1 MDILGLRKIQRHL
14 WRAAIKEFQ
23 SIVGMYI
30 NSLTKIDD
38 IQIPDSWIDSKKKAK
53 IIISGGTIG
62 PKARRVKLKGE
73 IVVKLATTLERYV
86 QDKNCKWVPT
96 TYNLESLHKAPHLTI
111 YASQSEADTKLMDS
125 LFNIINSLNKT
136 NIKFVAVSERELKNL
151 EKFELHNW
159 MKLETFMEGKNKP
172 FKRIVTAYLIK
183 QLMDQ
188 YNDTFQK
195 SERLRPLSEDLA
207 NKIDLLEEYK
217 NDHYKNSSDVIYSA
231 MLAVAEENNLFDGE
245 IYPIYKEVKAFLN
258 RYSFVETILDSCN
271 YYKKENDPMM
281 DVLRDMLKYHR
292 RRIDW
297 KNYNIKLNEDVVTE
311 LTEET
316 IEDLLED

>member
-1 MDILGLRKIQRHL
+1 
-14 WRAAIKEFQ
+14 
-23 SIVGMYI
+23 
-30 NSLTKIDD
+30 
-38 IQIPDSWIDSKKKAK
+38 
-53 IIISGGTIG
+53 
-62 PKARRVKLKGE
+62 
-73 IVVKLATTLERYV
+73 
-86 QDKNCKWVPT
+86 
-96 TYNLESLHKAPHLTI
+96 
-111 YASQSEADTKLMDS
+111 
-125 LFNIINSLNKT
+125 
-136 NIKFVAVSERELKNL
+136 
-151 EKFELHNW
+151 
-159 MKLETFMEGKNKP
+159 MEGKNKP

-258 RYSFVETILDSCN
+258 RYSFVETILDSCR
-271 YYKKENDPMM
+271 YYQQENDPMM

-297 KNYNIKLNEDVVTE
+297 KNYNIKLNDDVVTKE
-311 LTEET
+311 LTEEV

>member
-1 MDILGLRKIQRHL
+1 
-14 WRAAIKEFQ
+14 
-23 SIVGMYI
+23 MYI
-30 NSLTKIDD
+30 DCLTRIDD
-38 IQIPDSWIDSKKKAK
+38 IKIPDGWVDSKKRAK

-73 IVVKLATTLERYV
+73 IVVKLATTLERWV
-86 QDKNCKWVPT
+86 DGKNCKWVPT
-96 TYNLESLHKAPHLTI
+96 TYNLESLHKAPHLTV
-111 YASQSEADTKLMDS
+111 YASQNEADTKLMDG
-125 LFNIINSLNKT
+125 LFKITNGIRKT

-183 QLMDQ
+183 ELTDN
-188 YNDTFQK
+188 YSDTFQK
-195 SERLRPLSEDLA
+195 SAKLKPLSEDLA
-207 NKIDLLEEYK
+207 NKIELLDSYRD
-217 NDHYKNSSDVIYSA
+217 NHFISSIDAVHKA

-258 RYSFVETILDSCN
+258 RYSFVETILDKIS
-271 YYKKENDPMM
+271 YYEKDDNPMM

-292 RRIDW
+292 RRLDW
-297 KNYNIKLNEDVVTE
+297 KNYNIKLNDDVVKTE
-311 LTEET
+311 LTEELV
-316 IEDLLED
+316 ENLLED